1 MCKPPFEAAR
11 ITYADNIEQALSA
24 EKDIIIPLWVPE
36 EFAQFANEVML
47 KALAEHG
54 KTSHAPPLKVEINGK
69 DTDVYGEMGA
79 DLTRWTLDMVLNWQ
93 MLDRR
98 IDE

>member
-1 MCKPPFEAAR
+1 MCESSLKAAR
-11 ITYADNIEQALSA
+11 ITYAENIEQALSA

-36 EFAQFANEVML
+36 EFSQYANDIIL
-47 KALAEHG
+47 KALTEHDQPL
-54 KTSHAPPLKVEINGK
+54 HAPPLKVEVTGA
-69 DTDVYGEMGA
+69 DTDVNDA